1 MKSSSSSNS
10 SNEMHQVSFLSRGVD
25 GATNALSIC
34 KYKVVSP
41 AFIPQVPIPLH
52 TKSGCF
58 DMGSVPNTKKVIV
71 GEPLLLYNTQS
82 YKRPSLYGNNDGKAY
97 WISSVYQVLAQIL
110 DTEVPVPKDH
120 NFQDNELSIVIYNH
134 HSNTFLVRTLGVL
147 TIVRDPEAMF
157 FGVDEENNKG
167 LNIQIPTKFQISSLA
182 AHKRCCIS
190 QDFDPEDNT
199 MLALTMPMLNRFSD
213 IEKKGSQITLQTEVY
228 QGKELKQIK
237 YDNLL
242 SIDEKK
248 RKEVRQ
254 KIVKMMKDK
263 NVLMDNH
270 LENCYHNL
278 NNKSGKLPLRH
289 LKYRKMKPKKDEPK
303 KNENKKNGRG

>member
-1 MKSSSSSNS
+1 MGQRMLYLSVNTRSLA
-10 SNEMHQVSFLSRGVD
+10 QPLFLRYQYHYIPNLDVLIKGV
-25 GATNALSIC
+25 LP
-34 KYKVVSP
+34 K
-41 AFIPQVPIPLH
+41 
-52 TKSGCF
+52 
-58 DMGSVPNTKKVIV
+58 TKKVNV
-71 GEPLLLYNTQS
+71 GEQLLLYNIQS

-147 TIVRDPEAMF
+147 IIVRDPEAMF

-199 MLALTMPMLNRFSD
+199 ILALTMPMLNRFSD

-303 KNENKKNGRG
+303 KNENKKNGKG

>member
-1 MKSSSSSNS
+1 M
-10 SNEMHQVSFLSRGVD
+10 
-25 GATNALSIC
+25 
-34 KYKVVSP
+34 
-41 AFIPQVPIPLH
+41 
-52 TKSGCF
+52 
-58 DMGSVPNTKKVIV
+58 VI
-71 GEPLLLYNTQS
+71 
-82 YKRPSLYGNNDGKAY
+82 NDGKAY

-147 TIVRDPEAMF
+147 TIVGDPEAMF

-182 AHKRCCIS
+182 AHKRCYIS

-199 MLALTMPMLNRFSD
+199 MLVLTMPMLNRFSD

-303 KNENKKNGRG
+303 KNENKKNGKG

>member
-1 MKSSSSSNS
+1 MGQRMLYLSVNTRSLA
-10 SNEMHQVSFLSRGVD
+10 QPLFLRYQYHYIPNLDVLIKGV
-25 GATNALSIC
+25 LP
-34 KYKVVSP
+34 K
-41 AFIPQVPIPLH
+41 
-52 TKSGCF
+52 
-58 DMGSVPNTKKVIV
+58 TKKVNV
-71 GEPLLLYNTQS
+71 GEQLLLYNIQS

-147 TIVRDPEAMF
+147 IIVRDPEAMF

-270 LENCYHNL
+270 LENYYHNL

-303 KNENKKNGRG
+303 KNENKKNGKG